1 MNNSTYPKV
10 SIIVPVYNAGERFY
24 KCMDTLIN
32 QTLRDIEIILVLDC
46 PTDGTDIIAKDYAS
60 TDERIIIVENKTN
73 LHIGNSRNEGMK
85 IARGEYI
92 GFSDHDDYREL
103 TMYEEL
109 YQKAI
114 QLNVDI
120 VLGTSVCIGDQDE
133 VMSFPPHLNGKD
145 LREFALRNLLTSGN
159 DVVLTPFA
167 TYIHPNIYRRDLLM
181 ENSILF
187 VDTNKITPED
197 TLFQI
202 QTLYFSHE
210 IYYYDKKLYYHI
222 IHSESVGNNL
232 DYKLSE
238 SRGNGKDVL
247 YNFLLNNNIFQQY
260 KTFFYQGVKKD
271 FTNNLLDFFA
281 LTKDFRL
288 LIHTIRFFKSFP
300 FCKDSFK
307 NSEFSLT
314 RYRFGGKLA
323 RKIIFLAMKF

>member
-46 PTDGTDIIAKDYAS
+46 PTDGTDLIAKDYAS

-103 TMYEEL
+103 TMYEDL

-114 QLNVDI
+114 QVNADI

-181 ENSILF
+181 KNNILF

-210 IYYYDKKLYYHI
+210 VCHYDKKLYYHI

-247 YNFLLNNNIFQQY
+247 YNFLLSNNIFQQY

-307 NSEFSLT
+307 NSEFSLM

-323 RKIIFLAMKF
+323 RKIIFIVMKF